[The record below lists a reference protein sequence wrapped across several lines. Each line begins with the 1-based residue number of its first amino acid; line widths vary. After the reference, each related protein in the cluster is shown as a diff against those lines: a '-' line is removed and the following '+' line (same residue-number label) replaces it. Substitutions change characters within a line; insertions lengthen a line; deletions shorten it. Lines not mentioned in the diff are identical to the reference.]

1 MTSAASRF
9 EFRIQPD
16 AKRRIEAAAALANE
30 SASDFARTA
39 ALARAD
45 EILDRQERTLVPPDY
60 FEALLRALDEPPAG
74 NDRLARAAKHARDL
88 LIYSDRR

>member
-1 MTSAASRF
+1 VTTTSRF
-9 EFRIQPD
+9 EFRIHED
-16 AKRRIEAAAALANE
+16 AKRRIEAAAALTNE
-30 SASDFARTA
+30 STSDFARTA

-60 FEALLRALDEPPAG
+60 FDALLRALDEPPTA

-88 LIYSDRR
+88 LIYGDHR